1 MQKPELL
8 APAGNL
14 EKLKVAVMYGAD
26 AVYVGGLKYGL
37 RTGAQNFTQDELT
50 EGINFAHERG
60 KRVYLTLNIIP
71 HNDDLEGLP
80 GYVKQLKGLLLDGII
95 ISDPGIMSIVK
106 DIIPEMEI
114 HLSTQTSTTSYAA
127 VNFWYQ
133 QGIRR
138 IILARELSLV
148 EIKEIIEKTPDDMKI
163 ETFVHG
169 AMCISYSGRCLLS
182 NYMTGRDANRGSC
195 AHPCR
200 WKYHLVEEK
209 RPGEYFP
216 VYEDER
222 GAYFFNSKDLC
233 MIEHIPS
240 LIDAG
245 ISAFKIEGRMKSAY
259 YVANIVKAY
268 RHVIDNYLSNPEGCR
283 FDEKWLNEIKK
294 TSNRC
299 FTHGFYF
306 NHPDGDEQRYDSSA
320 YIKTYDFIG
329 IIHHY
334 DKKTEI
340 AIMEQKNRVFKGD
353 EIEVFGPDGDFF
365 SQKIIKMWN
374 EEGEEIEVS
383 PHAQQTVRIKMEKP
397 VKSWYIIRKF
407 NTK

>member
-37 RTGAQNFTQDELT
+37 RTGAQNFTLDELT

-182 NYMTGRDANRGSC
+182 NYMAGRDANRGSC

-200 WKYHLVEEK
+200 WKYYLVEEK

-216 VYEDER
+216 VIEDEK

-259 YVANIVKAY
+259 YVANIVNAY
-268 RHVIDNYLSNPEGCR
+268 RHVIDSYLSNPEGYH

-334 DKKTEI
+334 DKNTEI
-340 AIMEQKNRVFKGD
+340 ATMEQKNRVFKGD

-365 SQKIIKMWN
+365 TQKIIKMWN
-374 EEGEEIEVS
+374 EEGEEIEVA
-383 PHAQQTVRIKMEKP
+383 PHAQQFVRIKMEKP
-397 VKSWYIIRKF
+397 VKPWYIIRKQ
-407 NTK
+407 NIK

>member
-37 RTGAQNFTQDELT
+37 RTGAQNFTLDELT

-216 VYEDER
+216 VTEDEK

-268 RHVIDNYLSNPEGCR
+268 RHVIDNYLSNPEGYR

-334 DKKTEI
+334 DKNTKI
-340 AIMEQKNRVFKGD
+340 AAMEQKNRLFTGD
-353 EIEVFGPDGDFF
+353 EIEIFGPDDDFF
-365 SQKIIKMWN
+365 TQKIVKMWN
-374 EEGEEIEVS
+374 EEGEEIEVA
-383 PHAQQTVRIKMEKP
+383 PHAQQIVRIKMEKP
-397 VKSWYIIRKF
+397 VKPWYIIRKQ
-407 NTK
+407 NIK